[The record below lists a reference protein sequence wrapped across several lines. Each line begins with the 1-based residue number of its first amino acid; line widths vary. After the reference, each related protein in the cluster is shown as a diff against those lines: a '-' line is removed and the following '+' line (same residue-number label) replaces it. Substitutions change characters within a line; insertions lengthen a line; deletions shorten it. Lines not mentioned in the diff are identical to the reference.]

1 MSNILSFEFEEL
13 ALVTYGAINAA
24 LINGMA
30 EIKYDRSGHWEID
43 SVSVEGHQSLT
54 QEERAAGKKPWVYV
68 GAPVHLENLIC
79 DRLVDTDW
87 IGKID
92 NAVRE
97 KLDSDREDAADAR
110 SEARRDDRMGF

>member
-13 ALVTYGAINAA
+13 ALVSYGDISAA

-43 SVSVEGHQSLT
+43 SVSVEGHQPLT
-54 QEERAAGKKPWVYV
+54 QEQRAAGKKPWVYV
-68 GAPVHLENLIC
+68 GAPAALENLIF
-79 DRLVDTDW
+79 DRLVESDW
-87 IGKID
+87 CGKID

-97 KLDSDREDAADAR
+97 QLMADREDAAEMRAEMKRDAR
-110 SEARRDDRMGF
+110 MGL